1 MKLFTGLLLAV
12 FLLLGSAFDVRAAGC
27 GGGLGSRI
35 FNGRI
40 VNAFRAVFRPAKV
53 SNCGSARVAADCAAC
68 NKVVLKSTK
77 ASGCAECALAEAAIR
92 ETPVSPPA
100 IPLIVKPKGDPSAPL
115 PSFTFK
121 PK

>member
-40 VNAFRAVFRPAKV
+40 ANAFRSVFRPAKV
-53 SNCGSARVAADCAAC
+53 SNCGSASSRAVAADY
-68 NKVVLKSTK
+68 KSAVK
-77 ASGCAECALAEAAIR
+77 SSDCAECAIAEAAIR
-92 ETPVSPPA
+92 AAAVSPPA
-100 IPLIVKPKGDPSAPL
+100 IPLTVKPKGDPSAPL
-115 PSFTFK
+115 PTFNFK